1 MPRNPL
7 PRIAE
12 SADELL
18 EMRRQER
25 DERRHERLHLLW
37 LLASGQAIDRQSA
50 GAQLGRN
57 RQTVARW
64 LNDYARGGLP
74 ELLRAPLPPGR
85 TNQGGIGLAEQT
97 KEAIRTRLAEPQ
109 GERGYLALW
118 RWAKAEHALS
128 HSYSHFHRWVRGQL
142 GAKLKVARKSHGEKK
157 TRNLSP
163 SATMA

>member
-7 PRIAE
+7 PLIAE

-25 DERRHERLHLLW
+25 DKRRHERLHLLW

-50 GAQLGRN
+50 GTQIGRN

-64 LNDYARGGLP
+64 LNDYTCGGLQA
-74 ELLRAPLPPGR
+74 LLRAPLPSGR
-85 TNQGGIGLAEQT
+85 THQGGIGLPEET
-97 KEAIRTRLAEPQ
+97 KAAIRVRLAEPQ
-109 GERGYLALW
+109 GERGYLSLW
-118 RWAKAEHALS
+118 RWAQAEHAMVY
-128 HSYSHFHRWVRGQL
+128 SYPHFQRWVRGQL

-157 TRNLSP
+157 TPNWQLS
-163 SATMA
+163 ALAA